1 METIKKPPRNK
12 RAKTGNKTGDKTGE
26 IKSAGVGVRY
36 LEILSTGTTAHRLSP
51 EAEVVGLAV
60 VKRGGYDRL
69 YICVVSP
76 SGEEVKREFFA
87 VRGPCPPGD
96 IPDGAVPVGG
106 DSKIGGGGGSC
117 LRKTKRRGKDWWRLF
132 LSG

>member
-12 RAKTGNKTGDKTGE
+12 RAKTGNKSGE
-26 IKSAGVGVRY
+26 IKNAGVGVGVRY

-60 VKRGGYDRL
+60 VKRGGYERL

-96 IPDGAVPVGG
+96 IPDGAVPVGVT
-106 DSKIGGGGGSC
+106 
-117 LRKTKRRGKDWWRLF
+117 RKSEEEAVLVFEKRRGTGKTG
-132 LSG
+132 SGSA

>member
-1 METIKKPPRNK
+1 VETIKKPPRNK
-12 RAKTGNKTGDKTGE
+12 RAKTGNKKGE
-26 IKSAGVGVRY
+26 IKNAGVRY

-76 SGEEVKREFFA
+76 SSGEEVKREFFA
-87 VRGPCPPGD
+87 VRGPCPPGE
-96 IPDGAVPVGG
+96 IPDGAVPVGVTRKSEEAVLVFEKRRG
-106 DSKIGGGGGSC
+106 AGTTGGGSA
-117 LRKTKRRGKDWWRLF
+117 
-132 LSG
+132 